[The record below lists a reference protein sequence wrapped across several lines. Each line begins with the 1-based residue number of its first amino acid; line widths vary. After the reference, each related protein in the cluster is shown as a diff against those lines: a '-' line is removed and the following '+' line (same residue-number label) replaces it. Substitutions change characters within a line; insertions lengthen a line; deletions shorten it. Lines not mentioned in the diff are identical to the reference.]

1 MNYLAHAYLSFSH
14 PGTLAGNMISDFVKG
29 RKKYDLPTEIQQ
41 GIELHRFIDN
51 WTDQHDITKELK
63 VIFKPIYGLY
73 SAAIMDV
80 VYDHFLATDL
90 EHFKTIEA
98 LEAFS
103 LNTYRHLEHFSDHF
117 PERFARMF
125 PYMREQNWL
134 YHYHS
139 FYGVQQSLGGL
150 KRRALYIEDIH
161 PAYELF
167 EQEYKTIKAGY
178 SLFFPDL
185 YQIAYEEFL
194 RITDK
199 ENV

>member
-14 PGTLAGNMISDFVKG
+14 PDILAGNMISDFVKG
-29 RKKYDLPTEIQQ
+29 RKKFDLPTEIQK

-51 WTDQHDITKELK
+51 WTDQHSITRELK
-63 VIFKPIYGLY
+63 GIFKPIYGLY

-90 EHFKTIEA
+90 GHFKTIDS
-98 LEAFS
+98 LEVFS
-103 LNTYRHLEHFSDHF
+103 KNTYRHLENFADHF
-117 PERFARMF
+117 PDRFARMF

-139 FYGVQQSLGGL
+139 FYGIQQSLGGL

-167 EQEYKTIKAGY
+167 EQEYNTIKAGY
-178 SLFFPDL
+178 FLFFPDL

-194 RITDK
+194 RLTDK